1 MLLGL
6 VFDTSLV
13 LSFHVGHLFD
23 FPELQNLIFHQNHCP
38 VVCLGDFFFFFF
50 ILSMATA
57 LVIAFLWN
65 IAFSPP
71 FEFLLCIFSLLD
83 TARVA
88 QGYLRT
94 LQTLLGPDLLGAA

>member
-50 ILSMATA
+50 LHIINGYCFGHCLS
-57 LVIAFLWN
+57 VEH
-65 IAFSPP
+65 S
-71 FEFLLCIFSLLD
+71 IFS
-83 TARVA
+83 
-88 QGYLRT
+88 T
-94 LQTLLGPDLLGAA
+94 L